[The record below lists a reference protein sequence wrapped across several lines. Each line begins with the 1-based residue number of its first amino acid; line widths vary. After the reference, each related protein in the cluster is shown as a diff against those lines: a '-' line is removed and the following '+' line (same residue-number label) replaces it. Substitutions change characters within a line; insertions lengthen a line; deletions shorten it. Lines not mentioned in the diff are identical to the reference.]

1 MSSTESST
9 LRSDARAVSGIMRR
23 LFSACWSECSLMY
36 AVMLFV
42 TSVRA
47 ISVPTGLPRN
57 EQSSSEIR
65 VGLAKPLGARGA
77 RVASSAVAGR
87 RLRRLF
93 ASRIWR
99 VTSRRR
105 TLTSAWRVAWKV
117 LNSARRVRID
127 SKRDSSET
135 SGVVD
140 TVDASETTGSGAAT
154 GAGAGVGVEAADLVD
169 LPDDLVDLPDDF
181 LADEAVLATLVVVAG
196 EAAAAVDFEDFV
208 AVFLAGMV

>member
-1 MSSTESST
+1 
-9 LRSDARAVSGIMRR
+9 
-23 LFSACWSECSLMY
+23 MY
-36 AVMLFV
+36 AVILLV

-65 VGLAKPLGARGA
+65 VGLAKPLGARGV

-87 RLRRLF
+87 RLRRRL

-99 VTSRRR
+99 VTSRRS

-127 SKRDSSET
+127 SKRASSET

-140 TVDASETTGSGAAT
+140 TVDDSVTTGSGAAT
-154 GAGAGVGVEAADLVD
+154 GAGAGVGVEAAALVD

-181 LADEAVLATLVVVAG
+181 LVDEAALVALTGVAG
-196 EAAAAVDFEDFV
+196 EAAAAVDFEAVDFDE
-208 AVFLAGMV
+208 VFLAGMV

>member
-1 MSSTESST
+1 
-9 LRSDARAVSGIMRR
+9 
-23 LFSACWSECSLMY
+23 MY
-36 AVMLFV
+36 AVMLLV

-65 VGLAKPLGARGA
+65 VGLAKPLGARGV
-77 RVASSAVAGR
+77 RLGSSVVAGR

-99 VTSRRR
+99 VTSLRR

-127 SKRDSSET
+127 SKRDSSVI

-154 GAGAGVGVEAADLVD
+154 GAGVGVGVVAAAVLVA
-169 LPDDLVDLPDDF
+169 LVALADDF
-181 LADEAVLATLVVVAG
+181 LADDFLAAEAVLVVVG
-196 EAAAAVDFEDFV
+196 GVAAAAVDFEAVCFDE
-208 AVFLAGMV
+208 VFLAGMV